1 MLNLEMKA
9 DRPFF
14 ILFPTPHQKQG
25 DFLLIVLKDLLEKQS
40 AHDTPKLKVILMYV
54 DKLMCFSSL

>member
-14 ILFPTPHQKQG
+14 YSLPHQKQG

-54 DKLMCFSSL
+54 NKLMCFSSL